1 MPASFDFLKIRLLA
15 YFDRLTSTL
24 LSKSLIFWSSLLLS
38 SVTRLTQEEYAQ
50 TSFSLISTSSVNHHF
65 LPFIPETKF
74 HFSVSKQELKNSQY
88 YAKDIMP

>member
-15 YFDRLTSTL
+15 YFDLLTWTL
-24 LSKSLIFWSSLLLS
+24 LSKSLIFWLSLLLS

-65 LPFIPETKF
+65 LPFIPKTKF